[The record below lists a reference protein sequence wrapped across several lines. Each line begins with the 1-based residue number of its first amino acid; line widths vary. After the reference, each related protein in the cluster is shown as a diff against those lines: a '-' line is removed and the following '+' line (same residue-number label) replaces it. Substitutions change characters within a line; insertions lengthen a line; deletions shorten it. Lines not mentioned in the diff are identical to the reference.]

1 MIKMGRGHPWAL
13 VHGLLAGIVSGIESS
28 AECALVTTTVYVP
41 TTIYA
46 FAPNV
51 TSSNEGGSCIVTS
64 SSSITIGTSTSSSDG
79 TTDVDIPT
87 STPSV
92 PTSSS
97 GPGTTISSTSLTSIS
112 VIPTS
117 RGSSSITTGSS
128 VPASTGYP
136 TPTSIGGL
144 PPPPPPPPSGPF
156 RGFKNAVYFTNW
168 GISQEQ
174 YPPQR
179 LPVDDL
185 SHVLYA
191 FADIAPN
198 GTVLSANP
206 EADVTHKYPDDNYW
220 EHGHNAYG
228 AVKQLYIHKKW
239 NRQLKV
245 LLSIGG
251 GDFTPKFAAATST
264 EMRRQTFAKS
274 AVKLV
279 TDWGFDGIDIDWEYP
294 KNEIERDNLV
304 RLVAAC
310 RAAFDRYS
318 FHNHLPYRFLVTVAS
333 PVGESNWEF
342 VDLRRMDP
350 YVDIWHL
357 MSYDYTG
364 NWTTRTGHQANVF
377 ANKNNTASTPL
388 NTDEAVRYYE
398 SRGIRAQKIVIGS
411 PLYGRSFNGTSGL
424 GQNYTSVGTG
434 GPQPGVWYYK
444 DLPKA
449 GAHELFDDVAK
460 ATYSYDRGARELI
473 SYDNVRSTA
482 FKARYVRDRKLGGA
496 FFWEAS
502 GDRPHH
508 GSLVKTMARALDWLD
523 RTPNNLRYPT
533 SQYTNI
539 RFGMLGN

>member
-1 MIKMGRGHPWAL
+1 MGRGRSWAL
-13 VHGLLAGIVSGIESS
+13 AHGLLAGIVSAIESS
-28 AECALVTTTVYVP
+28 TECALATTTIYLPTTVYV
-41 TTIYA
+41 
-46 FAPNV
+46 FAPNG
-51 TSSNEGGSCIVTS
+51 TSSHAGDSCIATS
-64 SSSITIGTSTSSSDG
+64 SSSITIGTSTSSSTG
-79 TTDVDIPT
+79 TTDVGTPT
-87 STPSV
+87 STPTV

-97 GPGTTISSTSLTSIS
+97 NPSTTISLTSSTSIS
-112 VIPTS
+112 VTPTS
-117 RGSSSITTGSS
+117 RGNSSITTGSS
-128 VPASTGYP
+128 VPPTTGFP

-144 PPPPPPPPSGPF
+144 PPPPPPPSGPF

-168 GISQEQ
+168 GIAQEK
-174 YPPQR
+174 YLPQR

-206 EADVTHKYPDDNYW
+206 EVDLTQKYPDDNYW
-220 EHGHNAYG
+220 EQGHNAYG

-245 LLSIGG
+245 LLSVGG
-251 GDFTPKFAAATST
+251 GEYSPKFAAATST

-294 KNEIERDNLV
+294 TNEAERESLV
-304 RLVAAC
+304 KLVAAC
-310 RAAFDRYS
+310 RVAFDRYS
-318 FHNHLPYRFLVTVAS
+318 FHNNLAYRFLVTVAS
-333 PVGESNWEF
+333 PAGPTNWEF
-342 VDLRRMDP
+342 VDLPQMDP

-364 NWTTRTGHQANVF
+364 SWTPRSGHQANVF
-377 ANKNNTASTPL
+377 SNKANEASTPL
-388 NTDEAVRYYE
+388 NTDDAVRYYE
-398 SRGIRAQKIVIGS
+398 SQGIKGRKIVIGS

-424 GQNYTSVGTG
+424 GQNYTSIGSG

-449 GAHELFDDVAK
+449 GARELYDDVAK
-460 ATYSYDRGARELI
+460 AAYSYDQRARELI
-473 SYDNVRSTA
+473 SYDDVHSTA
-482 FKARYVRDRKLGGA
+482 FKARYVRNRQLGGA

-502 GDRPHH
+502 GDRADHR
-508 GSLVKTMARALDWLD
+508 SLVKTMSRTLDWLD
-523 RTPNNLRYPT
+523 HTPNNLRYPT
-533 SQYTNI
+533 SQYMNI
-539 RFGMLGN
+539 RFGMPGA